1 MASDTGVA
9 RHIDHLGRIVIPI
22 ELRRSFDIQA
32 GDALGISTEGDSIV
46 LRKLERSCV
55 FCRSTERLH
64 PFRDRLVCESCL
76 QELTKEPS
84 EAGSGSED
92 GGYAPA
98 SPGLGSA
105 ASGFSGG
112 SAF

>member
-1 MASDTGVA
+1 MASETGVA

-55 FCRSTERLH
+55 FCRGTEHLH
-64 PFRDRLVCESCL
+64 PFRDRLVCDSCL
-76 QELTKEPS
+76 RELTKEP
-84 EAGSGSED
+84 GD
-92 GGYAPA
+92 GGSAPRDTAYAPA
-98 SPGLGSA
+98 TPGFGA
-105 ASGFSGG
+105 TTSGIGGG

>member
-22 ELRRSFDIQA
+22 ELRRTFDIQA

-46 LRKLERSCV
+46 LRKMERSCV
-55 FCRSTERLH
+55 FCRGTDRLR

-76 QELTKEPS
+76 QDLTKQSAEAAPEAPS
-84 EAGSGSED
+84 QP
-92 GGYAPA
+92 YAPT
-98 SPGLGSA
+98 SSGFGSA
-105 ASGFSGG
+105 ASGYGAS
-112 SAF
+112 SPY